1 MKNLRALMVLTVMAP
16 AVSALSLSAC
26 APLTMLSAPEV
37 NLAASSYGAA
47 DMLLQQAQSR
57 LSQHTVLAL
66 GALQDLKVPQNPA
79 PFGRIVASQVGA
91 RFVQLGYN
99 VHTPDDIGT
108 VSAGDM
114 PAAPATPVLKAPLSL
129 STPAT
134 AGRGTTVGHTQAML
148 TGHYVRSGQE
158 LMVNIRI
165 VDMSSGQIWGSYDYT
180 IPVNN
185 EIVEM
190 ITPPPSPKP
199 VTTASG
205 QTTENRGFF
214 DF

>member
-1 MKNLRALMVLTVMAP
+1 MKNLRVLLVLALIAP
-16 AVSALSLSAC
+16 SLSAC
-26 APLTMLSAPEV
+26 APMAMLSTPQV
-37 NLAASSYGAA
+37 NLTASSYGAA
-47 DMLLQQAQSR
+47 DMLLQQSQSR

-66 GALQDLKVPQNPA
+66 GALQDLKTPHNTA
-79 PFGRIVASQVGA
+79 PFGRIVAAQLGA

-99 VHTPDDIGT
+99 VHIPDDIGT

-114 PAAPATPVLKAPLSL
+114 PAAPATPVLKAPLSPSPL
-129 STPAT
+129 NK
-134 AGRGTTVGHTQAML
+134 GTTVGNTQAML

-165 VDMSSGQIWGSYDYT
+165 VDMGSGQIWGSYDYT
-180 IPVNN
+180 IPLTN

-190 ITPPPSPKP
+190 ITPPPAP
-199 VTTASG
+199 VAPGTTGES
-205 QTTENRGFF
+205 RGFF